1 MGATPAHATLDML
14 AVASMDVWVSELAGV
29 VIHVIQLKEM
39 LVLCT
44 CLSFQILMSVPVT
57 MEDVN
62 KTVTTALGAT
72 PAHATL
78 DMLAVASMDV
88 WVCSASSGISG
99 A

>member
-1 MGATPAHATLDML
+1 M
-14 AVASMDVWVSELAGV
+14 
-29 VIHVIQLKEM
+29 
-39 LVLCT
+39 
-44 CLSFQILMSVPVT
+44 T

-88 WVCSASSGISG
+88 WVCSLVSSGISLALRQSRQLPPCKKDVLFNCTVG
-99 A
+99 LYCN